1 MGLVCLY
8 IFADIVSIYPRPC
21 PPAPSPILYYTAL
34 AERRHEGVRRS
45 ESCLAAS
52 SAKASLPPAII
63 GDKEATI
70 SSYHLPLSSP
80 ATIPSYRTR

>member
-8 IFADIVSIYPRPC
+8 IFADIASAVSTGALPC
-21 PPAPSPILYYTAL
+21 IIQPLPC
-34 AERRHEGVRRS
+34 ERRHEGVRRS

-70 SSYHLPLSSP
+70 SSYHLQLSSP